1 MHIPELLDG
10 TGAGFVRGWVT
21 AVDAEEKTVRIDD
34 ERVLRYDTLVYA
46 LGGVADTVAVPGA
59 DDHAHTLDSP
69 EDAAVLADRLTRLDG
84 GTVVVVGSGLT
95 GVEVAAEIA
104 ERHPERNGRDGR
116 HGMAHPRRPSTRALP
131 RSSPRVVR
139 MTIDTG
145 TTGLLFESLRT
156 DALTGPDQ
164 LRELYPQPNPNAL
177 RKETDRLT
185 EETRALIGCSS
196 LVFIGSADVEGRADV
211 TPRGGPAGFVS
222 VLDER
227 TLAIPDATGNKRL
240 DTLHNV
246 LRTGR
251 VGLLFLVPGRPTTLR
266 VNGRACVSARPEL
279 LARLT
284 PVGRPPVTAIVVQ
297 VEQVYPH
304 CPKSLMRADAW
315 KPEQWVPADAQPTS
329 AEVTLAQLNLP
340 GLTVDQIEEAE
351 RESLRLRYE

>member
-1 MHIPELLDG
+1 
-10 TGAGFVRGWVT
+10 
-21 AVDAEEKTVRIDD
+21 
-34 ERVLRYDTLVYA
+34 
-46 LGGVADTVAVPGA
+46 
-59 DDHAHTLDSP
+59 
-69 EDAAVLADRLTRLDG
+69 
-84 GTVVVVGSGLT
+84 
-95 GVEVAAEIA
+95 
-104 ERHPERNGRDGR
+104 
-116 HGMAHPRRPSTRALP
+116 
-131 RSSPRVVR
+131 

-145 TTGLLFESLRT
+145 AAGSPFASLQA
-156 DALTGPDQ
+156 DALTSLDQ
-164 LRELYPQPNPNAL
+164 LRELYPQPNPTAL
-177 RKETDRLT
+177 RKEIDHLT

-196 LVFIGSADVEGRADV
+196 LVFIGSADSEGRADV

-246 LRTGR
+246 LQTGR

-279 LARLT
+279 LAQLT
-284 PVGRPPVTAIVVQ
+284 PVGKPPVTAIVVQ

-304 CPKSLMRADAW
+304 CPKSLMRANAW
-315 KPEQWVPADAQPTS
+315 QPERWLPADAQPTS

-340 GLTVDQIEEAE
+340 GLTLDQIEEAE